1 MERDEVWQ
9 HTIDQ
14 RLALRDV
21 LRDLSPEESGPP
33 SLCAG
38 WRVRDVAGHV
48 IAGPQLGLVD
58 TVKVMGGMWRG
69 YNGMILRDGQR
80 RGARR
85 WPTSSRSTTSGPR
98 SARARSPSPTSSRSI
113 DAIVHTQDIVR
124 PLGRTVA
131 APPEAA
137 AVAADRV
144 RDPRRPL
151 RHPPPLQRA
160 PHGRHRHRLGPR
172 HRPRAARPDDRAAD
186 DRAPV
191 ARRPTRRSDPS
202 GALTDWAG
210 DRSAPDGPDRGLAR
224 ARARHRCVRRPRP
237 QPRPGARRR
246 CSRSSRRA
254 GRPGGRRHRP
264 AHRRHDG
271 QPGIT
276 FVGYLLAVLV
286 ILPLGLLW
294 SLGER
299 SRGATAVLIVA
310 LLTVAFLVLRL
321 VQIHAAA

>member
-21 LRDLSPEESGPP
+21 LRDLSPEEWDQP

-80 RGARR
+80 RGRAPVADILAQYDEWAEVRK
-85 WPTSSRSTTSGPR
+85 GPLTVTHVE
-98 SARARSPSPTSSRSI
+98 PLI

-131 APPEAA
+131 APPRGGGRRRRPGAH
-137 AVAADRV
+137 
-144 RDPRRPL
+144 PRPPL

-160 PHGRHRHRLGPR
+160 PPGGHRHRLGPR

-186 DRAPV
+186 V
-191 ARRPTRRSDPS
+191 VHRS
-202 GALTDWAG
+202 
-210 DRSAPDGPDRGLAR
+210 PDGRRG
-224 ARARHRCVRRPRP
+224 
-237 QPRPGARRR
+237 
-246 CSRSSRRA
+246 
-254 GRPGGRRHRP
+254 
-264 AHRRHDG
+264 
-271 QPGIT
+271 
-276 FVGYLLAVLV
+276 
-286 ILPLGLLW
+286 GL
-294 SLGER
+294 
-299 SRGATAVLIVA
+299 TPPVP
-310 LLTVAFLVLRL
+310 
-321 VQIHAAA
+321 